1 VYIGLPMD
9 VFREIVIQNAQI
21 KTKSKLYVFQRKK
34 DDIQSKKDERE
45 RERERKRER
54 ERERPMAVE
63 LMTGFL
69 FCFLR
74 RL

>member
-1 VYIGLPMD
+1 MD

-54 ERERPMAVE
+54 ERERERPMAVE

>member
-21 KTKSKLYVFQRKK
+21 ETKSKLYVFQRKK

-45 RERERKRER
+45 RERER
-54 ERERPMAVE
+54 PMAVE

>member
-1 VYIGLPMD
+1 MD

-54 ERERPMAVE
+54 ERERE
-63 LMTGFL
+63 TYGG
-69 FCFLR
+69 
-74 RL
+74 